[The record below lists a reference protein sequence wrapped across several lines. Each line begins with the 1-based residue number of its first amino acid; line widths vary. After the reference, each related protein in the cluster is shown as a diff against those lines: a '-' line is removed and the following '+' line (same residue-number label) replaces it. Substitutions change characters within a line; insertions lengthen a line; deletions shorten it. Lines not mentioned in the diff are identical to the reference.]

1 MLETKTSQT
10 VLCFPAESD
19 SQALAGLQVAAD
31 RMLSS
36 GASEIPI
43 DCGNL
48 IRVTSSHIG
57 ALWLL
62 HCKCREAGVEM
73 AILSPTQNLVQA
85 LEAVDLHNLLIPG
98 QSLPTEPSV
107 DPRRDSDD
115 GSRHLMSS
123 KFRATVEE
131 IDRALS
137 AFREVMSELMID
149 SGFAASME
157 TIFYEVTT
165 NIREHSFLREGNTIE
180 FTSDVNSFGVTVQ
193 FVDSG
198 EEFDPTKMDTTFD
211 PEQAIREGKTRGF
224 GIAMVKKLADSI
236 LYVRRDDRKNVL
248 KITKC
253 WRY

>member
-1 MLETKTSQT
+1 MLETKISQT
-10 VLCFPAESD
+10 VLCFPADSD
-19 SQALAGLQVAAD
+19 SQVLASLQVAAD
-31 RMLSS
+31 RMLAS
-36 GASEIPI
+36 GAGDISI
-43 DCGNL
+43 DCGSL
-48 IRVTSSHIG
+48 TRVTSSHIG

-62 HCKCREAGVEM
+62 HCKCREAGVGLT
-73 AILSPTQNLVQA
+73 ILSPTQNLVQA

-98 QSLPTEPSV
+98 LSLPTEPSV
-107 DPRRDSDD
+107 EPRKESDD
-115 GSRHLMSS
+115 RSRHLMSS
-123 KFRATVEE
+123 RFRATVEE

-137 AFREVMSELMID
+137 AFREFMSELMIE

-165 NIREHSFLREGNTIE
+165 NIREHSSLRENNTIE
-180 FTSDVNSFGVTVQ
+180 FTSEISPFGVTVQ

-198 EEFDPTKMDTTFD
+198 GEFDPTKMDTTFD
-211 PEQAIREGKTRGF
+211 PELAIREGKTRGF

-236 LYVRRDDRKNVL
+236 SYVRRENRDNVL